1 MRAVMAL
8 GSTSGVP
15 AMYLAGSRR
24 RRPAPQPADAGTQYY
39 EVHARYIVKAEVSAV
54 GQYWRRALI
63 RIVRYSLVWGCDDG
77 QPDLPGGGHV
87 VLLGSGQLDYLV
99 SQWPLM
105 EART

>member
-1 MRAVMAL
+1 
-8 GSTSGVP
+8 
-15 AMYLAGSRR
+15 MYLLCTWRGVAADDLHHSRQM
-24 RRPAPQPADAGTQYY
+24 PGTQYY